1 MQDSSFLASIV
12 FSVVGE
18 TGLEARAG
26 SLERRTRDQGILGL
40 LPAGWW
46 LELSAGPLVDRATC
60 RGDCGAGG
68 LKAACLLM
76 GVAVSPPRWFLGLSH
91 PTLALSAV
99 GEGEQVL
106 VQVQELKGEF
116 HDDACQHLCPRGRWS
131 SLNGFCQCLCP
142 QGEL

>member
-1 MQDSSFLASIV
+1 MLIGRLGSQAGGLWFLESAIWSL
-12 FSVVGE
+12 VGE

-91 PTLALSAV
+91 PNTGTICCWRRGAGLGASARA
-99 GEGEQVL
+99 
-106 VQVQELKGEF
+106 KGRI
-116 HDDACQHLCPRGRWS
+116 PR
-131 SLNGFCQCLCP
+131 
-142 QGEL
+142 